1 MYMLE
6 LFPTIV
12 GVFECDT
19 FDRDGPEWRAAV
31 AEAIAER
38 GKKLGVPQHQ
48 TDDRLHERVDL
59 DGMTAFFQQCAADYM
74 KALGYRS
81 TLELRLQCC
90 WASTLMQADRF
101 EMHQHANSFLSG
113 AFYLE
118 VHAGANP
125 IRFRDPRPQARTLD
139 IPADAVLRINQRYYE
154 VDARNGQLVLFPSWL
169 EHRVR
174 ASYSDSPRTSVS
186 FNMTLH
192 GEVGSTGEL
201 TRATL

>member
-1 MYMLE
+1 MHLLE
-6 LFPTIV
+6 LFPTVV

-19 FDRDGPEWRAAV
+19 FDRDGAAWRASIAQ
-31 AEAIAER
+31 AIANRESR
-38 GKKLGVPQHQ
+38 LGTPQHQ
-48 TDDRLHERVDL
+48 TEDRLHERPELGAMV
-59 DGMTAFFQQCAADYM
+59 AFFRQCAADYM
-74 KALGYRS
+74 SGLSYRS

-90 WASTLMQADRF
+90 WASTLVQADRF

-118 VHAGANP
+118 VGGTAQP

-139 IPADAVLRINQRYYE
+139 IPVEAELRINRRYYE
-154 VDARNGQLVLFPSWL
+154 IDARSGQLVLFPSWL

-174 ASYSDSPRTSVS
+174 ASNAADPRTSAS

-192 GEVGSTGEL
+192 GEVGSLEEL

>member
-1 MYMLE
+1 MYLLE

-12 GVFECDT
+12 GVFGCDT
-19 FDRDGPEWRAAV
+19 FDRDGPGWRASV
-31 AEAIAER
+31 AEAMAER
-38 GKKLGVPQHQ
+38 ESKLGTPQHQ
-48 TDDRLHERVDL
+48 TDDRLHERAEL
-59 DGMTAFFQQCAADYM
+59 AGMIAFFQRCAADYM
-74 KALGYRS
+74 GVLSYRS

-90 WASTLMQADRF
+90 WASTLVQADRF

-118 VHAGANP
+118 VNAAAEP

-139 IPADAVLRINQRYYE
+139 IPADTELRINRRYYE
-154 VDARNGQLVLFPSWL
+154 VDASNGQLVLFPSWL

-174 ASYSDSPRTSVS
+174 ASYSDASRTSVS

-192 GEVGSTGEL
+192 GEVGSPEEL